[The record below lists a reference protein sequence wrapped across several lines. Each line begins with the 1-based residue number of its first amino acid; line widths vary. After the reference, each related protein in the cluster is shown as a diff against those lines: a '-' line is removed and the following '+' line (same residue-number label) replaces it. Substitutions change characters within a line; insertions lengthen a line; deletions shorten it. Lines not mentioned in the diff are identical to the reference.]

1 MTTQVEN
8 KQTDDNEDP
17 MEMSFKPI
25 AAADV
30 TPRSPGLDS
39 GDLRES
45 DSLDD

>member
-1 MTTQVEN
+1 MTTQIETRQN
-8 KQTDDNEDP
+8 DDNEDP
-17 MEMSFKPI
+17 MEMSFKAI